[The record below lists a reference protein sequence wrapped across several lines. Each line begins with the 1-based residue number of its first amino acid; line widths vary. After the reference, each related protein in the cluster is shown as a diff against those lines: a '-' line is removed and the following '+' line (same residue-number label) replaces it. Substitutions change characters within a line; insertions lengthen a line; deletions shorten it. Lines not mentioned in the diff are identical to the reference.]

1 MLMQNVAVERRVLH
15 VIVILFAVD
24 VGLAIF
30 FAAIVLVVVTGN
42 GGMTNLTFGEKF
54 GMT

>member
-1 MLMQNVAVERRVLH
+1 MLMQNVAVERSM
-15 VIVILFAVD
+15 VINVILFAVD